1 MRRRARELAMRAL
14 FAHTVG
20 GMGLEEAFQHALEEM
35 GGEEEGY
42 AEPLDQE
49 GVAFARRLLSGY
61 KAHQEE
67 VDRVLEETVEG
78 WDFRQMAKTHYGL
91 DVLHYPTLPAMA
103 MEALMKKSKQEL
115 ELITDPDMFLF
126 LENNIRGG
134 ISQISQR
141 LGRANNKYLDPEDQ
155 QP

>member
-49 GVAFARRLLSGY
+49 GVDLARRLLS
-61 KAHQEE
+61 
-67 VDRVLEETVEG
+67 
-78 WDFRQMAKTHYGL
+78 W
-91 DVLHYPTLPAMA
+91 
-103 MEALMKKSKQEL
+103 
-115 ELITDPDMFLF
+115 
-126 LENNIRGG
+126 
-134 ISQISQR
+134 
-141 LGRANNKYLDPEDQ
+141 
-155 QP
+155 

>member
-67 VDRVLEETVEG
+67 VDRVLEETVEA
-78 WDFRQMAKTHYGL
+78 DR
-91 DVLHYPTLPAMA
+91 
-103 MEALMKKSKQEL
+103 KSVV
-115 ELITDPDMFLF
+115 
-126 LENNIRGG
+126 
-134 ISQISQR
+134 
-141 LGRANNKYLDPEDQ
+141 
-155 QP
+155 